1 MMVVV
6 FRAIPVPG
14 TEEDFNTRLATIYG
28 IGSKMPGYHSI
39 KKFTSEDGED
49 LFIIEFEDE
58 ATLEAWRDH
67 PQHLEVQKE
76 GRSKFWS
83 RYTSQI
89 CKEIRRSEHGIPQ

>member
-6 FRAIPVPG
+6 FRAFPVAG
-14 TEEDFNTRLATIYG
+14 TEEDFNSRLAAIYG

-58 ATLEAWRDH
+58 ASLEAWRDH

-76 GRSKFWS
+76 GRSKF
-83 RYTSQI
+83 
-89 CKEIRRSEHGIPQ
+89 